1 MCSINGPLRR
11 LDMILSDTRHSA
23 VPDLDV
29 ILAEADRFVRVSVAP
44 DVERDHTVAA
54 AGEVPEL
61 VPPHIP
67 ELGEPVDTNL

>member
-44 DVERDHTVAA
+44 DVGATTR
-54 AGEVPEL
+54 
-61 VPPHIP
+61 
-67 ELGEPVDTNL
+67 